1 MDESFSRLVYGSEQ
15 RLVIHEEAFDAKHTA
30 LIAFSLLGRLDLLH
44 ALLGGITITDIVR
57 SEILAGGDR
66 PGQSA
71 IAAAI
76 RARRIRAIIDRWTEP
91 RLLDPDEGEA
101 STLRAAMHQSQP
113 CLVLIDERAGR
124 AVAKE
129 FGIAHVGTVGLIVQA
144 KKRGLIPAARTL
156 FEDLFAQDFRVSA
169 GLINEALAQ
178 AGED

>member
-1 MDESFSRLVYGSEQ
+1 MARRVVLS
-15 RLVIHEEAFDAKHTA
+15 DASP

-44 ALLGGITITDIVR
+44 ALLGRITITDVVQ

-66 PGQSA
+66 RGQTA

-76 RARRIRAIIDRWTEP
+76 RARRIRAIIDRWAEP
-91 RLLDPDEGEA
+91 RLLDLDEGEA
-101 STLRAAMHQSQP
+101 STLRAAIHQSVP

-129 FGIAHVGTVGLIVQA
+129 LGVAHVGTVGLIVQA
-144 KKRGLIPAARTL
+144 KKRGFVPAARAL
-156 FEDLFAQDFRVSA
+156 FERLFAQDFRVSA
-169 GLINEALAQ
+169 ELINEALAQ